1 MITKRL
7 RYEDMK
13 ITIDEDACKKVKLSL
28 PEVLMITLVKTGV
41 NIETLLKQMKEK
53 QILVEEHTLLGTNLL
68 VTQRWSDLSDKALLS
83 ADKSVPDN
91 KRLENLAKSL
101 MEVFPAGKK
110 EGTSQYWKGNLRDNT
125 LRLAKFF
132 KLYGDKY
139 TDEQMIEAAK
149 NYVSSHNG
157 KYQYMR
163 VLKYFIWKDARKV
176 NSEGEG
182 YIEEVSDLAAFI
194 ENAKDE
200 KNLKEDWMST
210 MI

>member
-1 MITKRL
+1 
-7 RYEDMK
+7 MK

-53 QILVEEHTLLGTNLL
+53 QIFVEEHTLLGTNLL

-163 VLKYFIWKDARKV
+163 VLKYFIWKDTRKV

-200 KNLKEDWMST
+200 KNLKDDWMST
-210 MI
+210 MV

>member
-1 MITKRL
+1 
-7 RYEDMK
+7 MK
-13 ITIDEDACKKVKLSL
+13 LTIDEDACKKVNLSL

-41 NIETLLKQMKEK
+41 NIETLVKQMKKK
-53 QILVEEHTLLGTNLL
+53 QILVEEHTLLGINLL

-91 KRLENLAKSL
+91 KRLETLAKAL

-139 TDEQMIEAAK
+139 TDEQLIEAAK

-157 KYQYMR
+157 RYQYMR
-163 VLKYFIWKDARKV
+163 VLKYFIWKDTRKV

-200 KNLKEDWMST
+200 QDLKDDWVSN

>member
-1 MITKRL
+1 
-7 RYEDMK
+7 MK
-13 ITIDEDACKKVKLSL
+13 LTIDENACKKVKLSL

-53 QILVEEHTLLGTNLL
+53 QILIEEHTILGTNLL
-68 VTQRWSDLSDKALLS
+68 VTQRWSDLSDRALLS

-101 MEVFPAGKK
+101 MEIFPAGKK

-139 TDEQMIEAAK
+139 TDEQIINATRK
-149 NYVSSHNG
+149 YVKSFNG

-163 VLKYFIWKDARKV
+163 VLKYFIWKDTRKV

>member
-1 MITKRL
+1 
-7 RYEDMK
+7 MK
-13 ITIDEDACKKVKLSL
+13 LTIDENACKKVKLSL
-28 PEVLMITLVKTGV
+28 PEVLMITLIKTGV

-176 NSEGEG
+176 NSEGES

>member
-1 MITKRL
+1 
-7 RYEDMK
+7 MK

-53 QILVEEHTLLGTNLL
+53 QILIEEHTLLGTNLL

-163 VLKYFIWKDARKV
+163 VLKYFIWKDTRKV

-200 KNLKEDWMST
+200 KNLKDDWMST
-210 MI
+210 MV

>member
-1 MITKRL
+1 
-7 RYEDMK
+7 MK
-13 ITIDEDACKKVKLSL
+13 LTIDENACKKVKLSL

-53 QILVEEHTLLGTNLL
+53 QILIEEHTILGTNLL
-68 VTQRWSDLSDKALLS
+68 VTQRWSDLSDRALLS

-163 VLKYFIWKDARKV
+163 VLKYFIWKDTRKV

>member
-1 MITKRL
+1 
-7 RYEDMK
+7 MK
-13 ITIDEDACKKVKLSL
+13 LTIDEDACKKVNLSL

-41 NIETLLKQMKEK
+41 NIETLVKQMKEK
-53 QILVEEHTLLGTNLL
+53 QILVEEHTLLGINLL

-91 KRLENLAKSL
+91 KRLETLAKAL
-101 MEVFPAGKK
+101 MEVFPAGKT

-139 TDEQMIEAAK
+139 TDEQLIEAAK

-157 KYQYMR
+157 RYQYMR
-163 VLKYFIWKDARKV
+163 VLKYFIWKDTRKV

-200 KNLKEDWMST
+200 QDLKDDWVSN

>member
-1 MITKRL
+1 
-7 RYEDMK
+7 MK

-41 NIETLLKQMKEK
+41 NIETLLEQMKEK

-163 VLKYFIWKDARKV
+163 LLKYFIWKDARKV

-200 KNLKEDWMST
+200 KNLKDDWMST
-210 MI
+210 MV

>member
-1 MITKRL
+1 
-7 RYEDMK
+7 MK

-41 NIETLLKQMKEK
+41 NIETLLKQMKER

-91 KRLENLAKSL
+91 KRLENLAKAL

-200 KNLKEDWMST
+200 KNLKDDWMST
-210 MI
+210 MV

>member
-1 MITKRL
+1 
-7 RYEDMK
+7 MK

-101 MEVFPAGKK
+101 MEVFPVGKK

-157 KYQYMR
+157 RYQYMR

-200 KNLKEDWMST
+200 KNLKDDWMST
-210 MI
+210 MV

>member
-1 MITKRL
+1 
-7 RYEDMK
+7 MK

-132 KLYGDKY
+132 KLYGNKY

-163 VLKYFIWKDARKV
+163 VLKYFIWKDTRKV

-200 KNLKEDWMST
+200 KNLKDDWMST
-210 MI
+210 MV

>member
-1 MITKRL
+1 
-7 RYEDMK
+7 MK

-91 KRLENLAKSL
+91 ERLENLAKSL

-200 KNLKEDWMST
+200 KNLKDDWMST
-210 MI
+210 MV

>member
-1 MITKRL
+1 
-7 RYEDMK
+7 MK

-28 PEVLMITLVKTGV
+28 PESLMIILVKTGV
-41 NIETLLKQMKEK
+41 NLEELLKQMKEK
-53 QILVEEHTLLGTNLL
+53 QILIEEHTLLGTNLL
-68 VTQRWSDLSDKALLS
+68 VTQRWSDLCDKALLS
-83 ADKSVPDN
+83 ADKAVPDN
-91 KRLENLAKSL
+91 KRLENLAKAL

-139 TDEQMIEAAK
+139 TDEQLIEAAK

-200 KNLKEDWMST
+200 KNLKDDWMST
-210 MI
+210 MV

>member
-1 MITKRL
+1 
-7 RYEDMK
+7 MK

-41 NIETLLKQMKEK
+41 NIETLLKQMKER

-91 KRLENLAKSL
+91 KRLENLAKAL

-132 KLYGDKY
+132 KLYGNKY

-163 VLKYFIWKDARKV
+163 VLKYFIWKDTRKV

-200 KNLKEDWMST
+200 KNLKDDWMST
-210 MI
+210 MV

>member
-1 MITKRL
+1 
-7 RYEDMK
+7 MK

-53 QILVEEHTLLGTNLL
+53 QILVEEYTLLGTNLL

-163 VLKYFIWKDARKV
+163 VLKYFIWKDTRKV

-200 KNLKEDWMST
+200 KNLKDDWMST
-210 MI
+210 MV

>member
-1 MITKRL
+1 
-7 RYEDMK
+7 MK

-91 KRLENLAKSL
+91 KRLENLARAL

-139 TDEQMIEAAK
+139 TDEQMIVAAK

-200 KNLKEDWMST
+200 KNLKDDWMST
-210 MI
+210 MV

>member
-1 MITKRL
+1 
-7 RYEDMK
+7 MK

-101 MEVFPAGKK
+101 MEVFPVGKK

-163 VLKYFIWKDARKV
+163 VLKYFIWKDARKI

-200 KNLKEDWMST
+200 KNLKDDWMST
-210 MI
+210 MV

>member
-1 MITKRL
+1 
-7 RYEDMK
+7 MK
-13 ITIDEDACKKVKLSL
+13 ITIDENACKKVKLSL

-41 NIETLLKQMKEK
+41 NIEALLKQMKEK

-163 VLKYFIWKDARKV
+163 VLKYFIWKDTRKV

-200 KNLKEDWMST
+200 KNLKDDWMST
-210 MI
+210 MV

>member
-1 MITKRL
+1 
-7 RYEDMK
+7 MK

-28 PEVLMITLVKTGV
+28 PEVLMITLIKTGV

-139 TDEQMIEAAK
+139 TDEQLIEAAK

-163 VLKYFIWKDARKV
+163 VLKYFIWKDTRKV

-200 KNLKEDWMST
+200 KNLKDDWMST

>member
-1 MITKRL
+1 
-7 RYEDMK
+7 MK
-13 ITIDEDACKKVKLSL
+13 LTIDEDACKKVNLSL

-41 NIETLLKQMKEK
+41 NIETLVKQMKEK
-53 QILVEEHTLLGTNLL
+53 QILVEEHTLLGINLL

-91 KRLENLAKSL
+91 KRLETLAKAL

-110 EGTSQYWKGNLRDNT
+110 DGTSQYWKGNLRDNT

-139 TDEQMIEAAK
+139 TDEQLIEAAK
-149 NYVSSHNG
+149 NYVRSHNG
-157 KYQYMR
+157 RYQYMR
-163 VLKYFIWKDARKV
+163 VLKYFIWKDTRKV

>member
-1 MITKRL
+1 
-7 RYEDMK
+7 MK
-13 ITIDEDACKKVKLSL
+13 LTIDENACKKVKLSL

-53 QILVEEHTLLGTNLL
+53 QILIEEHTILGTNLL
-68 VTQRWSDLSDKALLS
+68 VTQRWSDLSDRALLS

-163 VLKYFIWKDARKV
+163 VLKYFIWKDVRKV

-210 MI
+210 MV

>member
-1 MITKRL
+1 
-7 RYEDMK
+7 MK

-41 NIETLLKQMKEK
+41 SIEALLKQMKEK

-163 VLKYFIWKDARKV
+163 VLKYFIWKDTRKV

-200 KNLKEDWMST
+200 KNLKDDWMST
-210 MI
+210 MV

>member
-1 MITKRL
+1 
-7 RYEDMK
+7 MK

-53 QILVEEHTLLGTNLL
+53 QILIEEHTILGTNLL
-68 VTQRWSDLSDKALLS
+68 VTQRWSDLSDRALLS

-91 KRLENLAKSL
+91 KRLENLAKAL
-101 MEVFPAGKK
+101 MEIFPAGKK

>member
-1 MITKRL
+1 
-7 RYEDMK
+7 MK

-28 PEVLMITLVKTGV
+28 PEVLMIILIKTGV

>member
-1 MITKRL
+1 
-7 RYEDMK
+7 MK
-13 ITIDEDACKKVKLSL
+13 LTIDENACKKVKLYL

-53 QILVEEHTLLGTNLL
+53 QILIEEHTILGTNLL
-68 VTQRWSDLSDKALLS
+68 VTQRWSDLSDRALLS

-163 VLKYFIWKDARKV
+163 VLKYFIWKDTRKV

-200 KNLKEDWMST
+200 KNLKDDWMST
-210 MI
+210 MV

>member
-1 MITKRL
+1 
-7 RYEDMK
+7 MK

-28 PEVLMITLVKTGV
+28 PEVLVITLVKTGV

-139 TDEQMIEAAK
+139 TDEQLIEAAK

-163 VLKYFIWKDARKV
+163 VLKYFIWKDTRKV

-200 KNLKEDWMST
+200 KNLKDDWMST
-210 MI
+210 MV

>member
-1 MITKRL
+1 
-7 RYEDMK
+7 MK

-163 VLKYFIWKDARKV
+163 VLKYFIWKDTRKV

-200 KNLKEDWMST
+200 KSLKDDWMST
-210 MI
+210 MV

>member
-1 MITKRL
+1 
-7 RYEDMK
+7 MK

-163 VLKYFIWKDARKV
+163 VLKYFIWKATRKV

-200 KNLKEDWMST
+200 KNLKDDWMST
-210 MI
+210 MV

>member
-1 MITKRL
+1 
-7 RYEDMK
+7 MK
-13 ITIDEDACKKVKLSL
+13 ITIDEDVCKKVKLSL

-163 VLKYFIWKDARKV
+163 VLKYFIWKDTRKV

-200 KNLKEDWMST
+200 KNLKDDWMST
-210 MI
+210 MV

>member
-1 MITKRL
+1 
-7 RYEDMK
+7 MK

-53 QILVEEHTLLGTNLL
+53 QILIEEHTLLGTNLL

-91 KRLENLAKSL
+91 KRLENLAKAL

-200 KNLKEDWMST
+200 KNLKDDWMST
-210 MI
+210 MV

>member
-1 MITKRL
+1 
-7 RYEDMK
+7 MK
-13 ITIDEDACKKVKLSL
+13 LTIDEDACKKVNLSL

-41 NIETLLKQMKEK
+41 NIETLVKQMKEK
-53 QILVEEHTLLGTNLL
+53 QILVEEHTLLGINLL

-139 TDEQMIEAAK
+139 TDEQLIEAAK

-157 KYQYMR
+157 RYQYMR
-163 VLKYFIWKDARKV
+163 VLKYFIWKDTRKV

-200 KNLKEDWMST
+200 QDLKDDWVSN

>member
-1 MITKRL
+1 
-7 RYEDMK
+7 MK

-28 PEVLMITLVKTGV
+28 SEVLMITLVKTGV

-163 VLKYFIWKDARKV
+163 VLKYFIWKDTRKV

-200 KNLKEDWMST
+200 KNLKDDWMST

>member
-1 MITKRL
+1 
-7 RYEDMK
+7 MK

-28 PEVLMITLVKTGV
+28 PEVLMITLVKTGI

-200 KNLKEDWMST
+200 KNLKDDWMST
-210 MI
+210 MV

>member
-1 MITKRL
+1 
-7 RYEDMK
+7 MK
-13 ITIDEDACKKVKLSL
+13 ITIDDDACKKVKLSL

-163 VLKYFIWKDARKV
+163 VLKYFIWKDTRKV

-200 KNLKEDWMST
+200 KNLKDDWMST

>member
-1 MITKRL
+1 
-7 RYEDMK
+7 MK
-13 ITIDEDACKKVKLSL
+13 LTIDENACKKVKLSL

-53 QILVEEHTLLGTNLL
+53 QILIEEHTILGTNLL
-68 VTQRWSDLSDKALLS
+68 VTQRWSDLSDRALLS

-163 VLKYFIWKDARKV
+163 VLKYFIWKDVRKV

>member
-1 MITKRL
+1 
-7 RYEDMK
+7 MK

-163 VLKYFIWKDARKV
+163 VLKYFIWKDTRKV

-200 KNLKEDWMST
+200 KNLKDD
-210 MI
+210 

>member
-1 MITKRL
+1 
-7 RYEDMK
+7 MK
-13 ITIDEDACKKVKLSL
+13 LTIDEDACKKVNLSL

-41 NIETLLKQMKEK
+41 NIEALVKQMKEK
-53 QILVEEHTLLGTNLL
+53 QILVEEHTLLGINLL

-91 KRLENLAKSL
+91 KRLETLAKAL

-110 EGTSQYWKGNLRDNT
+110 DGTSQYWKGNLRDNT

-139 TDEQMIEAAK
+139 TDEQLIEAAK

-157 KYQYMR
+157 RYQYMR
-163 VLKYFIWKDARKV
+163 VLKYFIWKDTRKV

-200 KNLKEDWMST
+200 QDLKDDWVSN